1 MSFGGV
7 LRGLIEARGITQK
20 QLALDLNL
28 APSTVG
34 NYVRDQREPDYKTLK
49 VMADYFEVSTDFLL
63 ERSHPLPDTGSFP
76 EAIALM
82 KAMPPSD
89 RQIWLAQGRVLL
101 RSRLKDLT

>member
-7 LRGLIEARGITQK
+7 LRGLLEARGITQK
-20 QLALDLNL
+20 QLAIDLNL

-34 NYVRDQREPDYKTLK
+34 NYVRDQREPDYKTLR
-49 VMADYFEVSTDFLL
+49 VMADYFEVTTDFLL
-63 ERSHPLPDTGSFP
+63 ERSAAGTDCDTFP

-82 KAMPPSD
+82 KAMPQTD

-101 RSRLKDLT
+101 RSRLKDST